1 VSYLSFFSSI
11 FIVNNPPQFN
21 LPGFGTCRIP
31 FVGVSF
37 LNSDYILKNEKWELF
52 SLKSSFNFSN
62 QKMINSPPRVPGSG
76 HNTSEVYY
84 KHPSLIWKNAQLIE
98 STEKEVK
105 IKDNE
110 NIILTQL
117 EETLPKVF
125 IY

>member
-1 VSYLSFFSSI
+1 
-11 FIVNNPPQFN
+11 
-21 LPGFGTCRIP
+21 
-31 FVGVSF
+31 
-37 LNSDYILKNEKWELF
+37 
-52 SLKSSFNFSN
+52 
-62 QKMINSPPRVPGSG
+62 MINSPPRVTSSG

-110 NIILTQL
+110 NIILTQP

-125 IY
+125 YLLNCTVFVFLLLCIGNFVRSH